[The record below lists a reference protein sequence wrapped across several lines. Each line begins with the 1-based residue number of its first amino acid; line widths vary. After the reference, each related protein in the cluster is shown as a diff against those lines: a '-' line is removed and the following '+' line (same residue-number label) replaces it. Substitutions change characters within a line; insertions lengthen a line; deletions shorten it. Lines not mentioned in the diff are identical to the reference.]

1 VRHRPG
7 FEPAVIYL
15 SDINLRAVLHV
26 LISQAGGT
34 IDITN
39 EALYDAML
47 PDTGWGD
54 HFRVTETET
63 GVRLTIE
70 PYPPGRDPAE

>member
-1 VRHRPG
+1 MN
-7 FEPAVIYL
+7 YL
-15 SDINLRAVLHV
+15 SDTNLRAVLHV

-34 IDITN
+34 IEITN

-47 PDTGWGD
+47 PDSGWGE

-70 PYPPGRDPAE
+70 PDPPRRSAAE